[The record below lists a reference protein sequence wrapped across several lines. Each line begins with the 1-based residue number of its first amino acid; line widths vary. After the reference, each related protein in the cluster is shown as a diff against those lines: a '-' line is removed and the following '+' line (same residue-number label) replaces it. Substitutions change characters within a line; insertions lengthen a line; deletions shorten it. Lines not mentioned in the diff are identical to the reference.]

1 MNTQVRIIPH
11 SATSTNTDAH
21 TGNSASFKIP
31 EGVSGQSYVFVTNKD
46 VEGTFDSKA
55 VVAGPAI
62 IEVKPEAPSLD
73 YNEA

>member
-1 MNTQVRIIPH
+1 M
-11 SATSTNTDAH
+11 STNTDAH

-31 EGVSGQSYVFVTNKD
+31 EGVSGQSYVFVTSKD

-62 IEVKPEAPSLD
+62 IEVKPEAPTLD
-73 YNEA
+73 YNES

>member
-1 MNTQVRIIPH
+1 V
-11 SATSTNTDAH
+11 TSTNTHAH

-31 EGVSGQSYVFVTNKD
+31 EGVSGQSYVFVTSKD
-46 VEGTFDSKA
+46 VEGTFDSTA

-62 IEVKPEAPSLD
+62 IEVKPEAPTLD